1 MEIDPLPKI
10 RDVLGRLIRNAGYV
24 ILINQHSGWAIRGRR
39 DFLDVDH
46 RAIGDPTNAVQ
57 PGSALEFNLVGIFR
71 FATQHGVAGKPQTNG
86 AESNG
91 VKTKRNH
98 L

>member
-24 ILINQHSGWAIRGRR
+24 ILINQHRGRAIHGGR

-46 RAIGDPTNAVQ
+46 RAIGDPPDGVQ
-57 PGSALEFNLVGIFR
+57 PCSALKFNLVRIFR
-71 FATQHGVAGKPQTNG
+71 LAAKHGVAGKPQTNG